1 MKPFYNLKEKFLS
14 SRKAI
19 ERFPLPMIF
28 SIIST
33 VFFILSIQ
41 RNEGIKNN
49 AKLGFFFL
57 FATALYL
64 NIKLF
69 LEGVIFSK
77 KDKFSVKNIR
87 LLKVS
92 SYLLSFPAI
101 FGMYLNIFYL
111 NREFRYNSLYI
122 YIGCMIF
129 LTISIFF
136 ISKLNYFEDYI
147 PYVLNVNFQLVTSI
161 IYSMT
166 IGIGILIFFISLN
179 NLFDLSMDYKHLLSL
194 ELIVFIPINL
204 GFFLSDFPKV
214 QKLFNDYEVSKEIN
228 ILVNNIF
235 IPLIYLYTIILYAYF
250 FKIVFTMTIPKGI
263 IINLVLW
270 FSIFTTFVIFISAKT
285 RGNISLSFKKIQPV
299 LSLPLILFMFY
310 AIYIR
315 INQYG
320 FTINR
325 YLVVALGFF
334 SLLSMLYYIFVKNSS
349 NMTIIVLFSIII
361 LISSIGPV
369 SSYNISAISQN
380 RRLKDILTKNQMLL
394 GGKIVPNKNISDD
407 DKQEII
413 SIVYYL
419 NNYFEL
425 KDIELLR
432 NYDSKFEK
440 TFGFDENIET
450 YNDGYEIANISDD
463 EVIDTTG
470 YDSFIS
476 KDFYNGE
483 IIYSDKNLKIYGE
496 NNSIVITKKT
506 GNDEIIKEI
515 NLNDIA
521 KKYLALKKDNSNINQ
536 NDLAYRGSI
545 DGLNYKILFKT
556 LSFTK
561 LDNKIEILDAS
572 FYLLMERVNW

>member
-1 MKPFYNLKEKFLS
+1 MKPFYHLKEKFLS

-33 VFFILSIQ
+33 GFFILSIQ

-69 LEGVIFSK
+69 LEGIIFSK
-77 KDKFSVKNIR
+77 KDKFSFKNVR
-87 LLKVS
+87 LLKAS
-92 SYLLSFPAI
+92 SYLLSLPAI

-111 NREFRYNSLYI
+111 NKEFKYNSLYI
-122 YIGCMIF
+122 YIGCMAF
-129 LTISIFF
+129 LIISIFF
-136 ISKLNYFEDYI
+136 ISKLNYFEDFI
-147 PYVLNVNFQLVTSI
+147 PYVLNVNFQLVASI

-166 IGIGILIFFISLN
+166 IGIGLLIFFVSLN
-179 NLFDLSMDYKHLLSL
+179 KLFDLNMDYKHLLSL
-194 ELIVFIPINL
+194 ELIVFIPLNL
-204 GFFLSDFPKV
+204 GFFLSDFPII
-214 QKLFNDYEVSKEIN
+214 QKSFNDYEVSKEIN

-235 IPLIYLYTIILYAYF
+235 IPLIYLYTLILYAYF
-250 FKIVFTMTIPKGI
+250 FKIVFTMTLPKGI

-285 RGNISLSFKKIQPV
+285 RGKIGQSFKKIQPV

-310 AIYIR
+310 SIYLR

-349 NMTIIVLFSIII
+349 NMTIIVLFSIIV

-369 SSYNISAISQN
+369 SAYNISAISQN
-380 RRLKDILTKNQMLL
+380 KRLKNILTKNQMLV
-394 GGKIVPNKNISDD
+394 GGKIVANNNISDD
-407 DKQEII
+407 DKKEII
-413 SIVYYL
+413 SIVNYL
-419 NNYFEL
+419 NDYFEP
-425 KDIELLR
+425 KDIDLLR
-432 NYDSKFEK
+432 NYDSNFER
-440 TFGFDENIET
+440 TFGFNENIEA
-450 YNDGYEIANISDD
+450 YDNSYEVAKISDD
-463 EVIDTTG
+463 EAIDTTG
-470 YDSFIS
+470 YDSFIA
-476 KDFYNGE
+476 KEFYNGE
-483 IIYSDKNLKIYGE
+483 IIYDDNNIKIYGE
-496 NNSIVITKKT
+496 NNSIIITKKT
-506 GNDEIIKEI
+506 KGSEVSKEI
-515 NLNDIA
+515 YLNDIA
-521 KKYLALKKDNSNINQ
+521 KKYLALKKDNSIINQ
-536 NDLAYRGSI
+536 NDLAYKGSI
-545 DGLNYKILFKT
+545 DGLNYKIIFKE

-561 LDNKIEILDAS
+561 EDNKIEILNVS
-572 FYLLMERVNW
+572 FYFLMERVN